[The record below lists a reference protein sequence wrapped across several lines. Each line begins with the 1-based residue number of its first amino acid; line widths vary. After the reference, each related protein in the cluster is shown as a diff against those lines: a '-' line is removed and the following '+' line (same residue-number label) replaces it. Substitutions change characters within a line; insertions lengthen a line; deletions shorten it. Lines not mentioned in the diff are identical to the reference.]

1 MQYSNSKPM
10 RVLWFTN
17 IPLLAVN
24 HHMGRPD
31 KGTGHWM
38 SALLNALKS
47 IGHIRLAVATAY
59 PGLPYAHFT
68 EDGVEYFVIGQ
79 PRRLSHLSFRQ
90 RDFNRCK
97 EIVQKWQPSIV
108 HIHGTE
114 RFYGLLVKEKD
125 FNIPTI
131 ISIQGLLHQ
140 LYVHYFGNLSF
151 VNILR
156 GQTLRAFL
164 RGRGWLFDYLRFRH
178 GAKREKTIIS
188 SARNF
193 IGRTDWDRSHVKAIN
208 KEGRYFHVDELL
220 RSEFYQKVWSI
231 DKISR
236 HSIIFTNAR
245 SPLRNV
251 ETILQAVALLK
262 GDYPSIKLSLAGFL
276 DLSRGYGRLI
286 GKQISKLG
294 LDGIVELLGYLDA
307 DKMVNALA
315 GSHVFCV
322 ASLIE
327 NSPNSLCEAQLIGMP
342 CVASYAGG
350 IPSLVDEGI
359 TGLFFPPGDASVLAH
374 RIREIFESDKLAIN
388 LGMFAR
394 KRALQRHN
402 SDAVVQQLCKAY
414 EAVVS

>member
-1 MQYSNSKPM
+1 MSCIIWDKM
-10 RVLWFTN
+10 KVLWFTN
-17 IPLLAVN
+17 IPLPAVDR
-24 HHMGRPD
+24 HMGRAV
-31 KGTGHWM
+31 KGSGHWM
-38 SALLNALKS
+38 SVLLDALKS
-47 IGHIRLAVATAY
+47 EAHIRLAVATAY
-59 PGLPYAHFT
+59 PGLPDAHFT
-68 EDGVEYFVIGQ
+68 EDGIEYFVIGQ

-97 EIVQKWQPSIV
+97 GIVQKWQPSII

-125 FNIPTI
+125 FNIPII

-140 LYVHYFGNLSF
+140 LYAYYFGNLSF

-220 RSEFYQKVWSI
+220 RSEFYEKEWSI

-262 GDYPSIKLSLAGFL
+262 KDFPSVKLNLAGFI
-276 DLSRGYGRLI
+276 DLSRNYGRLI
-286 GKQISKLG
+286 SEQISKFG
-294 LDGIVELLGYLDA
+294 LDEYVELLGLLNA
-307 DKMVNALA
+307 EEMVEAIA
-315 GSHVFCV
+315 SSHIFCI
-322 ASLIE
+322 ASLME

-350 IPSLVDEGI
+350 IPSLVDEGK
-359 TGLFFPPGDASVLAH
+359 TGLFFPPGDAAVLAH

-388 LGMFAR
+388 LGTFAR

-414 EAVVS
+414 EAVAR